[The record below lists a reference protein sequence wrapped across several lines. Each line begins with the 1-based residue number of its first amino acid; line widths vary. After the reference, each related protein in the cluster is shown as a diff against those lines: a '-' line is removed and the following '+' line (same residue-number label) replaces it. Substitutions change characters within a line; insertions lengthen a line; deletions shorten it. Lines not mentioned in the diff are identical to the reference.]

1 MKEKAKMFG
10 NGDYQFE
17 VSICKVCVTDEKGE
31 RQTDDE
37 VFFTVYNDD
46 RVLRKDHQT
55 LGITMSKGEAIE
67 FANYLLEQANSI
79 QVGNE

>member
-1 MKEKAKMFG
+1 MKKGNAKQMMK
-10 NGDYQFE
+10 
-17 VSICKVCVTDEKGE
+17 S
-31 RQTDDE
+31 
-37 VFFTVYNDD
+37 FFTVYNDD

>member
-1 MKEKAKMFG
+1 MKEKQEKAKMFG

-37 VFFTVYNDD
+37 VFFYG
-46 RVLRKDHQT
+46 L
-55 LGITMSKGEAIE
+55 
-67 FANYLLEQANSI
+67 
-79 QVGNE
+79 